1 MHQFQIIREDG
12 KPEAG
17 PLQQIAT
24 PPVQQE
30 QKEEAKEKGCE
41 ADTSLEAFL
50 KQDHIGEMDKAAL
63 GLNADDLLEKEE
75 EEEKGQETLKPA
87 INPKDE
93 ELVAYIQELLEM
105 INTDDEELNK
115 NNMELL
121 VDQIAQKLKDMSGRQ
136 QDKAQIRRFLEEL
149 KTQQLSQAKT
159 EEERKVILAKMT
171 ESFYNIGYIGFYASS
186 QSQCAAAA
194 VQLGIQGGSLQ
205 TLSSGLVSNSAWI
218 AMAFVYTAQT
228 GLNYRRY
235 KKGKIDKKEFWH
247 RMKLNSVT
255 TVGSMAVGSGGAAAG
270 FAVGTLIF
278 PGVGSI
284 VGAVVGGL
292 AGGFAGEKWS
302 AKAYNMIE
310 MKLEESKLK
319 KEQEEKHTHFKELES
334 SCQITHER
342 YDEALHTLGLPS
354 YRVNLS

>member
-1 MHQFQIIREDG
+1 
-12 KPEAG
+12 
-17 PLQQIAT
+17 
-24 PPVQQE
+24 
-30 QKEEAKEKGCE
+30 
-41 ADTSLEAFL
+41 
-50 KQDHIGEMDKAAL
+50 
-63 GLNADDLLEKEE
+63 
-75 EEEKGQETLKPA
+75 
-87 INPKDE
+87 
-93 ELVAYIQELLEM
+93 
-105 INTDDEELNK
+105 
-115 NNMELL
+115 
-121 VDQIAQKLKDMSGRQ
+121 
-136 QDKAQIRRFLEEL
+136 
-149 KTQQLSQAKT
+149 
-159 EEERKVILAKMT
+159 
-171 ESFYNIGYIGFYASS
+171 
-186 QSQCAAAA
+186 
-194 VQLGIQGGSLQ
+194 
-205 TLSSGLVSNSAWI
+205 
-218 AMAFVYTAQT
+218 MAFVYTAQT